1 MKSSSY
7 KDLIA
12 WQKACKI
19 AVLVYSLTDTIPRAE
34 RYGLISQMQRAG
46 VSIASNIAEG
56 SKRNGVK
63 EFIQFLSIAQGSAA
77 ELETQLCILK
87 ELNLGD
93 ADKIEELLLML
104 DEIMRI
110 IGKLMYSLKTKNL

>member
-1 MKSSSY
+1 
-7 KDLIA
+7 
-12 WQKACKI
+12 
-19 AVLVYSLTDTIPRAE
+19 
-34 RYGLISQMQRAG
+34 MQRAS

-63 EFIQFLSIAQGSAA
+63 EFIQFLAIAQGSAA

-87 ELNLGD
+87 ELHLGD
-93 ADKIEELLLML
+93 TDKIEELLLML

-110 IGKLMYSLKTKNL
+110 IGKLMHSLKTKNL